1 MKFLTK
7 EKSREHGLFA
17 GLHPT
22 PQNNRQM
29 RLKTLTYLFCL
40 LMAFTATQLK
50 AQNITVKYS
59 NANIEDV
66 FNAIKKQSGYQF
78 LYTKSMLKGAK
89 KVTID
94 VKAKPLQATLNDLFK
109 DQPFTYEILDKTIV
123 VKERKAENKKQVQS
137 SIDVRGTVL
146 DDHDKPLIGAT
157 IRVKST
163 DIGTQ
168 TNNNGEFTLKNVNAG
183 ETVQVAYVGYTPV
196 QLPATAEMGNIKMFT
211 AVGQL
216 NTVEVSVSTGYQ
228 TLPKERATGSFTQ
241 LDNKTLNRNVG
252 INIIDRLES
261 LSSGLLLNRSLPNGE
276 FANSSKIAIHGRS
289 TIFAS
294 AEPLIILD
302 GFPYEGNLDQIN
314 PADIESITL
323 LKDASAASIWGTRA
337 GNGVVVITS
346 KNGKKDQPLS
356 ININS
361 TLTVAGKP
369 NQDDL
374 PQVSSSDYIDLETF
388 LFSKG
393 YYNSSINSQYSP
405 ISPAVELLKQRR
417 NNQITDAQLTER
429 LDELRTHN
437 VRADLDKYYY
447 RPSVYQQYQLSLN
460 GGTSN
465 NWYYLSAGYDKNLQN
480 TVPDSY
486 DRLTIS
492 ARNTFALFNNRL
504 KLSGDLGYNVSNI
517 YSQPYKYIPYTPY
530 DRLADNNGNA
540 LSVVTLT
547 TLSESYTSSAAVAP
561 LLDWKYRPLD
571 EFSSNA
577 ERKITQFRVNTS
589 LDFEII
595 KGLNLTGSYQYLNE
609 ANDTQTINSADSF
622 YTRNLINSYST
633 ISNNEVNRVIALGD
647 IYSLGNSKT
656 ISKIARAQLNFTKTI
671 FNDHEINAIAGF
683 EGSDRTTNVF
693 GQTMYGYSDATR
705 TNRNDLI
712 DPGKQYPIFYS
723 GSLAQINTTPSALQ
737 QININQSL
745 YANASYT
752 YKQRYILSG
761 SARQDKSNL
770 FGVNTNQKGVPLWS
784 AGLAW
789 VVNRESFFH
798 ASWLPSLKLR
808 TTFGY
813 SGNVDKSISGILTS
827 KKWSNADVWG
837 NQFAT
842 ISNPPNPDLRW
853 EQIKTYNAGIDFA
866 LKDNRISGSID
877 IYQKSAFDLIGNS
890 PIAMQSGL
898 TQFRGNSANLRTR
911 GIDILLN
918 SRNLTGKLGWNTTL
932 LFNYNNDKVT
942 SYKVKQSSNN
952 NIVSFNYQNPLEG
965 YPYYSIFSYPSAGLD
980 NTGSPQGYLNGQVS
994 KNYGS
999 ITNLLDP
1006 TQLFYH
1012 GTASPK
1018 YFGSVLNSFNYQNFE
1033 LSINITYKLDYYF
1046 RKKNAFLGEYS
1057 NVLTSY
1063 VDYEKRWQKP
1073 GDELIT
1079 TVPALF
1085 YPAPGAMT
1093 SFYRNSTNLVEPGD
1107 HIRLQDVRLSYT
1119 ASKKQLSRLPFKGI
1133 SAFLY
1138 AKNLGILWRKN
1149 NAGIDPDYGTT
1160 SLRDPLSFS
1169 FGMNLKL

>member
-1 MKFLTK
+1 MKILTK
-7 EKSREHGLFA
+7 EKSGEPNRFTGLSPSPH
-17 GLHPT
+17 L
-22 PQNNRQM
+22 M
-29 RLKTLTYLFCL
+29 RIALCCL
-40 LMAFTATQLK
+40 LLTVAAFATK
-50 AQNITVKYS
+50 AQNITVKYT

-66 FNAIKKQSGYQF
+66 FNGIKKQSGFQF
-78 LYTKSMLKGAK
+78 LFTKTMIKDAK

-94 VKAKPLQATLNDLFK
+94 VKSKTLQATLNDLFK

-123 VKERKAENKKQVQS
+123 VKERKAENKKQDQS
-137 SIDVRGTVL
+137 SIDVQGTVVNEQGN
-146 DDHDKPLIGAT
+146 PLVGAT
-157 IRVKST
+157 VRVKGGSNGVFSDGNGNFILRNVQSGQT
-163 DIGTQ
+163 LQIIYVGFTPIEVPARADIGKIQ
-168 TNNNGEFTLKNVNAG
+168 MISSANELDA
-183 ETVQVAYVGYTPV
+183 VQ
-196 QLPATAEMGNIKMFT
+196 I
-211 AVGQL
+211 
-216 NTVEVSVSTGYQ
+216 SVSTGYQ

-241 LDNKTLNRNVG
+241 VDNKTLNRNVG

-261 LSSGLLLNRSLPNGE
+261 LTSGLLLNRSLPSGE

-289 TIFAS
+289 TLFAS

-302 GFPYEGNLDQIN
+302 GFPYDGNLDQIN
-314 PADIESITL
+314 PADIENISV

-346 KNGKKDQPLS
+346 KNGKKDQPLT

-361 TLTVAGKP
+361 TLTVTNKP
-369 NQDDL
+369 NQNDL
-374 PQVSSSDYIDLETF
+374 PMVSSSDYIDLESF

-393 YYNSSINSQYSP
+393 YFNSNINRQYSP

-417 NNQITDAQLTER
+417 NNQITEAQLTER
-429 LDELRTHN
+429 LNELRTHN
-437 VRADLDKYYY
+437 VLDDLDSYFY
-447 RPSVYQQYQLSLN
+447 RPAVYQQYQMNMN
-460 GGTSN
+460 GGSSN

-480 TVPDSY
+480 TIPDSY

-504 KLSGDLGYNVSNI
+504 KISGDLGYNVSNNN
-517 YSQPYKYIPYTPY
+517 SQTNRYTPYTPY

-547 TLSESYTSSAAVAP
+547 TLSESYTSSSAVAP

-571 EFSSNA
+571 ELSSNSQ
-577 ERKITQFRVNTS
+577 RKFTQFRINTS
-589 LDFEII
+589 ADFEIL
-595 KGLNLTGSYQYLNE
+595 KGLNVTGSYQYLNE
-609 ANDTQTINSADSF
+609 DNDTKTLNDINRF

-633 ISNNEVNRVIALGD
+633 ISNNVVNRVIALGD

-656 ISKIARAQLNFTKTI
+656 ISKIARAQVNFSKTL
-671 FNDHEINAIAGF
+671 FLDHEISAIAGF

-693 GQTMYGYSDATR
+693 GQIMYGYSDATK

-712 DPGKQYPIFYS
+712 DPSKQYPIFYS
-723 GSLAQINTTPSALQ
+723 GSLAQINTTPNSSQ
-737 QININQSL
+737 QISINQSF
-745 YANASYT
+745 YANASYS

-789 VVNRESFFH
+789 IVNKEDFYHS
-798 ASWLPSLKLR
+798 SWLPSLKLR
-808 TTFGY
+808 ATFGY
-813 SGNVDKSISGILTS
+813 SGNVDKTITGFLTS
-827 KKWSNADVWG
+827 RKFQNADVWG
-837 NQFAT
+837 NQYASIT
-842 ISNPPNPDLRW
+842 NPPNPDLRW
-853 EQIKTYNAGIDFA
+853 EQVKTYNAGVDFA
-866 LKDNRISGSID
+866 LKENRISGSID

-911 GIDILLN
+911 GMDILLN
-918 SRNLTGKLGWNTTL
+918 SRNLTGILGWNTTL

-994 KNYGS
+994 KNYSS

-1006 TQLFYH
+1006 SQLVYQ

-1018 YFGSVLNSFNYQNFE
+1018 YFGSVLNSFTYQNFE
-1033 LSINITYKLDYYF
+1033 LSVNITYKLDYYF
-1046 RKKNAFLGEYS
+1046 RRKNTFLGEYS

-1063 VDYEKRWQKP
+1063 VDYDKRWQKP
-1073 GDELIT
+1073 GDELT
-1079 TVPALF
+1079 TSVPALF
-1085 YPAPGAMT
+1085 YPVPGAMT
-1093 SFYRNSTNLVEPGD
+1093 SFYRYSTDLVERGD

-1119 ASKKQLSRLPFKGI
+1119 ASQKQLSQLPFKGI

-1169 FGMNLKL
+1169 LGLNLKL